1 MTIHTT
7 NPAPYG
13 FFHGTGIP
21 RKKPEAENDGR
32 GVCKFCGATGLVWE
46 KRLGWTLCEV
56 GGKVH
61 QCKKDTP

>member
-1 MTIHTT
+1 MTT

-13 FFHGTGIP
+13 YFPGTGIP
-21 RKKPEAENDGR
+21 RKKPVPEHDGR

-46 KRLGWTLCEV
+46 KRGGWMLCEV

-61 QCKKDTP
+61 QCRKDKP